1 MAQDVFSS
9 MGESAGRMGETA
21 GRKAQDVADAA
32 SRKVQEVADRSR
44 EKWDEVKKRSLED
57 VFADTRE
64 WVRMNP
70 GKTLV
75 GALAAGWLIGRIL
88 RRR

>member
-9 MGESAGRMGETA
+9 MGETA
-21 GRKAQDVADAA
+21 GRKVQDVADATG
-32 SRKVQEVADRSR
+32 RRVQEVADMSR
-44 EKWDEVKKRSLED
+44 EKWDQVKKRSVED
-57 VFADTRE
+57 VFADTRD
-64 WVRMNP
+64 WIRMNP

-75 GALAAGWLIGRIL
+75 GALAAGYLIGRLL

>member
-9 MGESAGRMGETA
+9 MGESAGRAGESA
-21 GRKAQDVADAA
+21 GRKVQDVADAA
-32 SRKVQEVADRSR
+32 TRKVQEVADRSR

-57 VFADTRE
+57 VFADSRE

-70 GKTLV
+70 GKTLI